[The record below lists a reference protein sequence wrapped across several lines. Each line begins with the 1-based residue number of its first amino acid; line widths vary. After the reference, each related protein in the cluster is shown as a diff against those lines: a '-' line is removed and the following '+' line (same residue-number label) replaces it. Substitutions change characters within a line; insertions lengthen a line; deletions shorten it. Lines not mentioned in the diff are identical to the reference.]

1 MMGDDSL
8 LIVHGLILDIIFK
21 TSNNPVSLTVS
32 VWALRN
38 RFSRSSIS
46 FTVIPFSF
54 HSTTKKTS
62 ARIK

>member
-21 TSNNPVSLTVS
+21 SSNNAVS
-32 VWALRN
+32 VWVMWN

-54 HSTTKKTS
+54 HSTTKKLPPE
-62 ARIK
+62 